1 MSLQVNCELVD
12 GETYQDNTMTDNQED
27 WEQDDWELA
36 DISLTPSN
44 FEEEDV
50 RGKREEQEH
59 EHEKEQCE
67 FCGGSFKDKNALRQH
82 HRTCSPCAVELSRHQ
97 VQDSELLRALKDVF
111 HTKPDLVNS
120 LRIALFSVLKNK
132 DDVYRT
138 RHSRWLLWW
147 MTKMALVKMG
157 KDNTISLMDCG
168 RLLKTNLEESVMLS
182 RKNFCW
188 ENDPATNMWVKK
200 FKELLQMRKI
210 DNLEQFVLLE
220 TASKIL
226 AAREDFA
233 KKCKKKAPAVRMTK
247 EEKDEEMA
255 LATIALEL
263 KKRIGELHGKVP
275 IGTGD
280 PNAKSIEKTRNL
292 VRVLEAIEEQRDV
305 LDLPIPSQGSKHDF
319 GGRLFDDSEF
329 CETIIVEINRL
340 TDILKKIRDPT
351 TNFLDVWKEW
361 WNFTKEVHRVLF
373 NNPLDI
379 IRKRFLEEKE
389 KLKVPQKKK
398 MVVELGQLLKS
409 KQAQDKAKMVYLLYE
424 IKFIEECQMFFKS

>member
-1 MSLQVNCELVD
+1 MSLQVNCDLTD
-12 GETYQDNTMTDNQED
+12 RETYQEKTMQDNQED
-27 WEQDDWELA
+27 WEQDDWEL
-36 DISLTPSN
+36 DLELDDCSLPPSLN
-44 FEEEDV
+44 LEEEDV
-50 RGKREEQEH
+50 KEEQS
-59 EHEKEQCE
+59 KEECE
-67 FCGGSFKDKNALRQH
+67 FCDVLFKDINALRQH
-82 HRTCSPCAVELSRHQ
+82 HRTCSPCAVALSKFCVR
-97 VQDSELLRALKDVF
+97 DSELFAGLKEAF
-111 HTKPDLVNS
+111 RTKPELVNS

-182 RKNFCW
+182 KKNFCW
-188 ENDPATNMWVKK
+188 ENDPATNMWVKR
-200 FKELLQMRKI
+200 FKDLLQMRKI

-226 AAREDFA
+226 AAQQEFA
-233 KKCKKKAPAVRMTK
+233 KKSKKRTPAVRMTK
-247 EEKDEEMA
+247 EDKDEEME
-255 LATIALEL
+255 LATIAMEL

-292 VRVLEAIEEQRDV
+292 VCVLEAIEEQREV
-305 LDLPIPSQGSKHDF
+305 LDLPIPRQGANHDF
-319 GGRLFDDSEF
+319 GGGLFDDSEF
-329 CETIIVEINRL
+329 CETIILEIKRL
-340 TDILKKIRDPT
+340 TDILKKMRDPT

-379 IRKRFLEEKE
+379 IRKRFLEEKD

-424 IKFIEECQMFFKS
+424 VKFIEECQMFFKS